1 MSSDD
6 RETTEGGA
14 SELDSLAKE
23 PQWAREL
30 RYKNRQL
37 RKTCG
42 KQGQTIHNLRA
53 ELAEVR
59 ALNSKLQRGE
69 LRRLERVTQ
78 EMLDEI
84 EVLEQKLAAAGEL
97 DGGVPEDGAAQA

>member
-6 RETTEGGA
+6 RETTEDGC
-14 SELDSLAKE
+14 SELDILSKE

-30 RYKNRQL
+30 RWKNRQL

-42 KQGQTIHNLRA
+42 KQGQTIHGLRA

-59 ALNSKLQRGE
+59 ALIRKEDRGD
-69 LRRLERVTQ
+69 LRRLERVTREQ
-78 EMLDEI
+78 ADCIEGQTEI
-84 EVLEQKLAAAGEL
+84 IHTLEKKLAATET
-97 DGGVPEDGAAQA
+97 GVEK